1 MKKVYGLWLLAFSL
15 KLFGSGWDTS
25 WHFKY
30 FFDTFSP
37 PHNINTVGFIL
48 AWALII
54 YHWGGTEHA
63 QRWVKRLPISLQAFT
78 RRWILGERLG
88 TARHMDTGSLWIAT
102 IGMLL
107 FLIAAP
113 LDQIWHRVFGLDL
126 TTWSPTHLALFGG
139 TELAILGVLL
149 GLYRQSA
156 PNQHGSFESIAL
168 LLFGGFLLE
177 AFLFATGQQE
187 YGYIALYALQ
197 HPDYVTAQHM
207 TTFPIPALIAQAQAQ
222 GGAQALATGQVPTW
236 IYPLYQLLVVCAV
249 LQFTRRL
256 HRRCWT
262 ATAVVALYLAYR
274 LLARFLLHSF
284 DFPVSFVPYYLV
296 GIGLSLDIFGA
307 LSQWRARQPS
317 GEQTRD
323 RPPLRSPYKAGVQWQ
338 AIIWSGL
345 AAAGATATV
354 YGGAALIQQFEVMP
368 PVPLG
373 SAQYSFL
380 DGGFPL
386 GFLMACLGLWLAHRF
401 GALFEAQHAAQRA
414 LAEKAAL
421 VPTSAGIPSAR
432 R

>member
-1 MKKVYGLWLLAFSL
+1 MKKVYGLWLLAVGL
-15 KLFGSGWDTS
+15 KLFGSGWDAS

-54 YHWGGTEHA
+54 YHWGSTEQA
-63 QRWVKRLPISLQAFT
+63 QRWVKRLPASLQAFT
-78 RRWILGERLG
+78 RKWVLAEYLG
-88 TARHMDTGSLWIAT
+88 TERYMDTGSLWIAT
-102 IGMLL
+102 SGMLL

-126 TTWSPTHLALFGG
+126 TTWSPTHLALFAG

-149 GLYRQSA
+149 GLYRQGA
-156 PNQHGSFESIAL
+156 TNQRGSFASMAL

-197 HPDYVTAQHM
+197 HPAYVTLQHM
-207 TTFPIPALIAQAQAQ
+207 TTLPIPALLAQAQAQ

-236 IYPLYQLLVVCAV
+236 VYPLYQLLVTCAV
-249 LQFTRRL
+249 LQLVRQL
-256 HRRCWT
+256 HHRCWT
-262 ATAVVALYLAYR
+262 ATAVSALYLAYR
-274 LLARFLLHSF
+274 LLARFLLHGF
-284 DFPVSFVPYYLV
+284 DFPVSFVPYYLL
-296 GIGLSLDIFGA
+296 GIGLSLDIFGTLA
-307 LSQWRARQPS
+307 HWRARQ
-317 GEQTRD
+317 QAL
-323 RPPLRSPYKAGVQWQ
+323 PPASARAGIQWN
-338 AIIWSGL
+338 AILWGGL
-345 AAAGATATV
+345 AATGATAAV
-354 YGGAALIQQFEVMP
+354 YAGAAIFQQFEVTP

-373 SAQYSFL
+373 SAQFGFL

-386 GFLMACLGLWLAHRF
+386 GFLTTCLGLWLAHRF
-401 GALFEAQHAAQRA
+401 GAVFEAQHQAQHT
-414 LAEKAAL
+414 LLHEGAL
-421 VPTSAGIPSAR
+421 VQTPAGISSGR

>member
-48 AWALII
+48 AWALIV
-54 YHWGGTEHA
+54 YHWGGTEQA
-63 QRWVKRLPISLQAFT
+63 RRWVKRLPASLQAFT
-78 RRWILGERLG
+78 HRWVLAERLG
-88 TARHMDTGSLWIAT
+88 TERYMDTASLWIAT
-102 IGMLL
+102 SGMLL

-113 LDQIWHRVFGLDL
+113 LDQMWHRVFGLDL

-149 GLYRQSA
+149 GLYRQGGT
-156 PNQHGSFESIAL
+156 NQRGSFASVAL

-197 HPDYVTAQHM
+197 HPSYVTIQHM
-207 TTFPIPALIAQAQAQ
+207 TTFPIPALLAQAQSQ

-249 LQFTRRL
+249 LQLMQRL
-256 HRRCWT
+256 HRRFWT
-262 ATAVVALYLAYR
+262 ATDVVALYLTYR

-284 DFPVSFVPYYLV
+284 DFPVSFVPYYLL

-307 LSQWRARQPS
+307 LARWRARPPAEPS
-317 GEQTRD
+317 ASARTGI
-323 RPPLRSPYKAGVQWQ
+323 QWSD
-338 AIIWSGL
+338 ILWGGL
-345 AAAGATATV
+345 AAIGATAAV
-354 YGGAALIQQFEVMP
+354 YAGAALIQQFEVTP

-373 SAQYSFL
+373 SAQFGFL

-386 GFLMACLGLWLAHRF
+386 GFLMACLGLWLAQRSA
-401 GALFEAQHAAQRA
+401 ALFEAQRA

-421 VPTSAGIPSAR
+421 VQTPAGIPSAR
-432 R
+432 H

>member
-1 MKKVYGLWLLAFSL
+1 MKKVYGLWLLAFGL

-25 WHFKY
+25 WHFKF

-54 YHWGGTEHA
+54 YHWGGTEQA
-63 QRWVKRLPISLQAFT
+63 RRLVKRLPLSLQAFT
-78 RRWILGERLG
+78 RRWILAERLG
-88 TARHMDTGSLWIAT
+88 TERYMDTGSLWIAT

-149 GLYRQSA
+149 GLYRQR
-156 PNQHGSFESIAL
+156 PTNQRGSFESIAL

-197 HPDYVTAQHM
+197 HPEYVTAQHM
-207 TTFPIPALIAQAQAQ
+207 TTFPIPALLAQAQAQ
-222 GGAQALATGQVPTW
+222 GGAQALATGQAPTW
-236 IYPLYQLLVVCAV
+236 VYPLYQLLVVCAV
-249 LQFTRRL
+249 LQFTRQL
-256 HRRCWT
+256 HRRFWT

-284 DFPVSFVPYYLV
+284 DFPVSFVPYYLI
-296 GIGLSLDIFGA
+296 GIGLSLDITGA
-307 LSQWRARQPS
+307 LAQWRVHPQAEPTARA
-317 GEQTRD
+317 
-323 RPPLRSPYKAGVQWQ
+323 KAGAQWQ

-345 AAAGATATV
+345 AAVGATAAV

-368 PVPLG
+368 PVPPG
-373 SAQYSFL
+373 SAQFGFF

-386 GFLMACLGLWLAHRF
+386 GFLMACLGLWLAYRF
-401 GALFEAQHAAQRA
+401 GALFEAQHAAQRI

-421 VPTSAGIPSAR
+421 VPTSAGIPSGR
-432 R
+432 